1 MKLIKKGNDGL
12 KTEPN
17 NGAKLGQSHEGETTL
32 FGLSPILYPFISE
45 SVHEEING
53 MTDPE
58 RSTGFILN
66 PGTWVTVNPDK
77 GEDELFVNGVNLMA
91 ENLKYDPEFKDLS
104 DDDIRIIVQA
114 AMGASRA
121 ESTHG
126 KGKENTYPAF
136 KIFED
141 NFISSA
147 PASAQRALGTL
158 NKYGLWEALKEYYGP
173 GYDTFNGDISQ
184 YYDGNARSYESVKKQ
199 REDAKHSG
207 ASVGLVQL
215 KGSKD
220 RIPIKYW
227 LPFRT
232 NLKMQD
238 GVNAVYAF
246 AKLFN
251 GLKDKHLYFTNDI
264 LNRKEAEAF
273 NANPDG
279 YRLNGQPLSRGPE
292 MNMIQKLAMTWLQGL
307 ATSDSSGQTALTLY
321 DDAGRYPNRKAFLAD
336 PNRQIN
342 YPGYVNQYQLNDDTE
357 RYGTELRLLELMDQG
372 NLTQEQQD
380 KIKAAPVIKE
390 IKRKKAQEY
399 AINLLQGK
407 KTTPISQGVDQDI
420 AERAEAQLKLSANRQ
435 RNAEKAAAHSQA
447 VDARLWQKNNIGMPV
462 YDNPYLGLTDRE
474 KEVLKYQQEHPF
486 TTPSEEYKALKTRIN
501 TMLNSSNSTTIYTD
515 ASRYTHANGG
525 TLHLQ
530 YFR

>member
-12 KTEPN
+12 KAESDNSP
-17 NGAKLGQSHEGETTL
+17 KLGQSYEGMLT
-32 FGLSPILYPFISE
+32 FYGLNPVIYPFVKK
-45 SVHEEING
+45 SVDEEIIG
-53 MTDPE
+53 MVDPR
-58 RSTGFILN
+58 RSTGFVLN

-91 ENLKYDPEFKDLS
+91 ENLRYDPEFKDLS

-126 KGKENTYPAF
+126 KGKENTYPAY
-136 KIFED
+136 KILED

-147 PASAQRALGTL
+147 PASVQRALGTL
-158 NKYGLWEALKEYYGP
+158 NKYGIWEALKEYYGP

-184 YYDGNARSYESVKKQ
+184 YYEGNARSHESVKKQ

-220 RIPIKYW
+220 RIPIEYW
-227 LPFRT
+227 LPRGT

-279 YRLNGQPLSRGPE
+279 YRLNGKPLSRGPE
-292 MNMIQKLAMTWLQGL
+292 MNMMQKLAMTWLQGL

-321 DDAGRYPNRKAFLAD
+321 DDARRYPNRKAFLAD

-342 YPGYVNQYQLNDDTE
+342 YPGYANRYQLNDDTE
-357 RYGTELRLLELMDQG
+357 RYGTELRLLELMDQDS
-372 NLTQEQQD
+372 LTQEQWD
-380 KIKAAPVIKE
+380 KVKAAPVIKE
-390 IKRKKAQEY
+390 IKREKAQEY
-399 AINLLQGK
+399 LINSLQGK
-407 KTTPISQGVDQDI
+407 KTTTISQGTGQEA
-420 AERAEAQLKLSANRQ
+420 AERVKTQPKLSAARQ
-435 RNAEKAAAHSQA
+435 KNAEAAAAYSQA
-447 VDARLWQKNNIGMPV
+447 VDAKLWQKNNFTEPV
-462 YDNPYLGLTDRE
+462 YNNPYLGLTDKE
-474 KEVLKYQQEHPF
+474 KEVLKYQEEHPF
-486 TTPSEEYKALKTRIN
+486 TTPSEEYKTLQTRIN
-501 TMLNSSNSTTIYTD
+501 NILNNTTIYND